1 MATHWKEQECIWINV
16 FDFLNSHDV
25 GKCMLM
31 STLLRNVAKRHFR
44 QVPTTVHV
52 VQRRSWGKR
61 TLVLPFDGNQGHKGV
76 VYLSRE
82 KPFSHLY
89 RMIAS
94 VLEINDNESHAVEII
109 YHGLLVGRPSKCNS
123 PTFSKPSDGCN
134 ETPHVDVKN
143 QFRIPQVEIRG
154 SPNPH

>member
-31 STLLRNVAKRHFR
+31 STLLSKGAKWHFR

-52 VQRRSWGKR
+52 VQRISWGKR
-61 TLVLPFDGNQGHKGV
+61 TLGLPFYGNQGDKGV

-94 VLEINDNESHAVEII
+94 VLEIKDNESHAVEII
-109 YHGLLVGRPSKCNS
+109 YHGLLVG
-123 PTFSKPSDGCN
+123 
-134 ETPHVDVKN
+134 
-143 QFRIPQVEIRG
+143 
-154 SPNPH
+154 